1 MSNDYSIAVL
11 MPTRGRTE
19 PLSKSVS
26 SLFELCDD
34 KSQIKLVLA
43 FDNDDSIGLE
53 HFEKVVQPWLED
65 HDVDYT
71 AIGFERMGYA
81 CLNRYY
87 NELAQH
93 AQADWYFIW
102 NDDAVMQTQG
112 WDSVIKKYTGQ
123 FRLLKI
129 HTHFEHPYSIFP
141 IVPHAWYSLFNH
153 FSRHQMIDAE
163 LSQIAYMLDIMEI
176 VDIHASHERAD
187 LVGKK
192 EDATDRARIRFEG
205 NPMNSYDFHNTKVTD
220 QRIDDTETIS
230 KHMTELGLDT
240 TWWNQVKL
248 GKQDP
253 WEKLK
258 KNDIHK
264 QMVQYAPK

>member
-1 MSNDYSIAVL
+1 MANEYSVAVL
-11 MPTRGRTE
+11 LPTRGRTN
-19 PLSKSVS
+19 PLTRSVT
-26 SLFELCDD
+26 SLFELCAD

-43 FDNDDSIGLE
+43 FDNDDTVGLE
-53 HFEKVVQPWLED
+53 HFETSVQPWLDE
-65 HDVDYT
+65 HDVEYT

-81 CLNRYY
+81 SLNRYY
-87 NELAQH
+87 NELARH
-93 AQADWYFIW
+93 ASADWYFVW

-112 WDSVIKKYTGQ
+112 WDNVIKSYTGQ

-141 IVPHAWYSLFNH
+141 IVPHDWYALFSH

-163 LSQIAYMLDIMEI
+163 LSQIAYMLDLIEI
-176 VDIHASHERAD
+176 VDIHATHERAD
-187 LVGKK
+187 LVGKE

-205 NPMNSYDFHNTKVTD
+205 NPMNPYDFHNRQVTD
-220 QRIDDTETIS
+220 QRISDAERIAQ
-230 KHMTELGLDT
+230 HMKSLGLDT
-240 TWWNQVKL
+240 TWWENVKT

-258 KNDIHK
+258 INDINR
-264 QMVQYAPK
+264 QMVQYDAR